1 METSF
6 DGVVEVIYIY
16 IPKGF
21 DCRDGKKRGHL

>member
-6 DGVVEVIYIY
+6 DGVVEVIY